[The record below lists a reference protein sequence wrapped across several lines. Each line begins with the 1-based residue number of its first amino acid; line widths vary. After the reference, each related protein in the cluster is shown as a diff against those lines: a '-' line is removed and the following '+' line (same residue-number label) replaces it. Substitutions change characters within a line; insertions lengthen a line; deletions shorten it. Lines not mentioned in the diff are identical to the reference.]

1 MERKLN
7 MKYSAIHFT
16 TSGLMAITIA
26 YASVFLL
33 EKGFLNSTIGG
44 VLAVSSVLSII
55 IQTILADYVD
65 KNKNVTLQSVL
76 IGISAIIIG
85 ASAILFF
92 IPSGFVVLILV
103 TIIYSL
109 VRSAS
114 PFVNSLAFIYDEQN
128 IRVRYGLARGFASI
142 AYALTTMLAGQVFQV
157 ISPSYLPIFYAVF
170 GILGLVSIWS
180 YRLPAEFLDN
190 DVELINH
197 YEPEIDVESVSE
209 LEDPRVESNL
219 TFGNFLLKYKKLTML
234 IVGVGFLLFSQ
245 TLVSYF
251 FIQIITPI
259 GGDNAAMGL
268 AIFIAAG
275 IEFPVIMYFD
285 QLAEKRSIEF
295 WLKVSIVFFIAKNII
310 TFLAT
315 NMFMIYVAQFLQFG
329 AFALTF
335 PALVNYINVIV
346 EPKDLVKG
354 QTLLTLGMTIS
365 SVFASLVGGVLIDS
379 MGVNPTL
386 FIGVVT
392 TVIGGII
399 IVAFVE
405 ETAEKI
411 AEIASL
417 KVI

>member
-1 MERKLN
+1 MEKRLN
-7 MKYSAIHFT
+7 LKYSAIHFT
-16 TSGLMAITIA
+16 SSGLMAITIA
-26 YASVFLL
+26 FASVFLL
-33 EKGFLNSTIGG
+33 EKGFLNATIGA

-55 IQTILADYVD
+55 IQTALADYVD
-65 KNKNVTLQSVL
+65 KHKEVTLQSVL
-76 IGISAIIIG
+76 MGISVIVIT
-85 ASAILFF
+85 ASAILYF
-92 IPSGFVVLILV
+92 IPSGSIILVLV

-109 VRSAS
+109 VRSAA
-114 PFVNSLAFIYDEQN
+114 PFINSLAFIYEEQN
-128 IRVRYGLARGFASI
+128 IRIKYGIARGFASI
-142 AYALTTMLAGQVFQV
+142 AYAITTMLAGQVFQA
-157 ISPSYLPIFYAVF
+157 ISPNYLPMFYVIFGVV
-170 GILGLVSIWS
+170 GLIAIWS
-180 YRLPAEFLDN
+180 YRLPADFLDN
-190 DVELINH
+190 DITFINDF
-197 YEPEIDVESVSE
+197 EREKDVETDIKVR
-209 LEDPRVESNL
+209 DQNVESNL
-219 TFGNFLLKYKKLTML
+219 TFGKFLMKYKKLTML
-234 IVGVGFLLFSQ
+234 ILGVGFLLFSQ

-295 WLKVSIVFFIAKNII
+295 WLKISIIFFIAKNII

-354 QTLLTLGMTIS
+354 QTLLTLGMSIS
-365 SVFASLVGGVLIDS
+365 SVFASLVGGVLIDNI
-379 MGVNPTL
+379 GVNSTL

-399 IVAFVE
+399 IYTFVE
-405 ETAEKI
+405 ETASKI
-411 AEIASL
+411 VKVASF
-417 KVI
+417 KA

>member
-33 EKGFLNSTIGG
+33 EKGFLNATIGA

-76 IGISAIIIG
+76 IGISAVIII

-92 IPSGFVVLILV
+92 VPSGFVILILV
-103 TIIYSL
+103 TLIYSL
-109 VRSAS
+109 VRSAA
-114 PFVNSLAFIYDEQN
+114 PFINSLAFIFDEHN

-180 YRLPAEFLDN
+180 YRLPADFLNN

-197 YEPEIDVESVSE
+197 YEPEKDLESISD

-219 TFGNFLLKYKKLTML
+219 TFDKFLLKYKKLTML

-251 FIQIITPI
+251 FIQVITPI
-259 GGDNAAMGL
+259 GGDNASMGL

-295 WLKVSIVFFIAKNII
+295 WLKISILFFIAKNVI

-354 QTLLTLGMTIS
+354 QTLLTLGMAIS

-379 MGVNPTL
+379 IGVNPTL

-392 TVIGGII
+392 TIVGGII
-399 IVAFVE
+399 IYAFVE
-405 ETAEKI
+405 ETAPRI
-411 AEIASL
+411 AASRNV